1 MQQFDPNIPG
11 LIEGN
16 ITTVVVI
23 DPTNTFPPFEVG
35 NHVLNRNDS
44 FQINVEWTI
53 TGLLGPL
60 WLSALGGNWNVQ
72 VFAESLGGGPE
83 ILLARDDSVAADPN
97 IVELRGTAHRAADR
111 LGRGRPGQQRQRD
124 LQAGGLG
131 VPQQQPGKP
140 GLRHDRV
147 QRGPHHPGG
156 GPGLIG
162 ELRSVR
168 RCIQMGDSL
177 ASFRDLKGIGP
188 ATEARLHEAGIY
200 TWEALA
206 AAATALAAV
215 RGEGDT
221 LRDVANA
228 VAARR
233 AEAGKRAPLSTYRA
247 VGNASSRSCS
257 GWRSQPTEPRSAAR

>member
-97 IVELRGTAHRAADR
+97 TSNYAVQLT
-111 LGRGRPGQQRQRD
+111 
-124 LQAGGLG
+124 
-131 VPQQQPGKP
+131 VPP
-140 GLRHDRV
+140 
-147 QRGPHHPGG
+147 
-156 GPGLIG
+156 
-162 ELRSVR
+162 
-168 RCIQMGDSL
+168 
-177 ASFRDLKGIGP
+177 
-188 ATEARLHEAGIY
+188 
-200 TWEALA
+200 
-206 AAATALAAV
+206 TALA
-215 RGEGDT
+215 EGDPGSNVSGIYK
-221 LRDVANA
+221 LVVSVFLNSS
-228 VAARR
+228 
-233 AEAGKRAPLSTYRA
+233 L
-247 VGNASSRSCS
+247 GNPGFDMTGFNEGPIIQVEDPA
-257 GWRSQPTEPRSAAR
+257 